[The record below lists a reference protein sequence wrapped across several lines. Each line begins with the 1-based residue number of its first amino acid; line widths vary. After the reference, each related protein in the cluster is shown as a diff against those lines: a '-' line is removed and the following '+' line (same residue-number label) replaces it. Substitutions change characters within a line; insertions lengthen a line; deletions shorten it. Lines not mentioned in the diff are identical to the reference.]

1 MVNRNNIISLVAGFI
16 LCALLLQFC
25 EGKDNPDKIKT
36 VIKTIKITDTL
47 TVKGGVT
54 TKYKNVFIR
63 KTDKSIVYFDKADTT
78 SIEAKVY
85 TQPIS
90 GNRSSGVATI
100 TTTGELLDFCATIEC
115 QDSIIE
121 TEITKYRD
129 NSRMFLS
136 PSYNTNGQINIGLD
150 WSIKNKFLLKGGAG
164 YDLNTKTPYISLGVG
179 IPIF

>member
-1 MVNRNNIISLVAGFI
+1 MTKSNVVSLGVGFV
-16 LCALLLQFC
+16 LCAALLHFC
-25 EGKDNPDKIKT
+25 EGKDKSDKVKT
-36 VIKTIKITDTL
+36 VVKTVKVTDTL
-47 TVKGGVT
+47 RVKGPVT
-54 TKYKNVFIR
+54 TKYRDVFIR
-63 KTDKSIVYFDKADTT
+63 KTDTSIVYLDKADTT
-78 SIEAKVY
+78 SLEARVY

-121 TEITKYRD
+121 REVIKYRD
-129 NSRMFLS
+129 NSRLFLS

-150 WSIKNKFLLKGGAG
+150 WSIRNKFLLKGGGG
-164 YDLNTKTPYISLGVG
+164 YDLNTNTPYISLGVG

>member
-1 MVNRNNIISLVAGFI
+1 MDRRNIISLVVGFV

-25 EGKDNPDKIKT
+25 EGKNTPDKVKT
-36 VIKTIKITDTL
+36 VIKTIKVTDTL

-63 KTDKSIVYFDKADTT
+63 KTDTSIVYLEKADST
-78 SIEAKVY
+78 SVQARTYKQDI
-85 TQPIS
+85 T
-90 GNRSSGVATI
+90 GRRSSGVATI

-136 PSYNTNGQINIGLD
+136 PSYNTNRQINIGLD